1 MNMEGPFGAEW
12 PEEEKEKRREMSS
25 PEALY
30 IFVYNAPSTPDN
42 VKASIIGFVHYRFTT
57 EEEIPVLY
65 VYELQLEPAY
75 QGKGLGKF
83 LMQLVEQIAC
93 KVTDY
98 H

>member
-1 MNMEGPFGAEW
+1 MEGPFGAEW
-12 PEEEKEKRREMSS
+12 PDEEKVKRREMSS

-30 IFVYNAPSTPDN
+30 IFAYKIPSTPDN
-42 VKASIIGFVHYRFTT
+42 AKASIIGFVHYRFTI
-57 EEEIPVLY
+57 EEDIPVLY

-83 LMQLVEQIAC
+83 LMELIELIAC
-93 KVTDY
+93 KVLKF